1 MSIVFFKWVQYL
13 QRREITKLL
22 ELYSTNT
29 VLIPKIEPIKKPS
42 LINPYPDENTLHGRV
57 GAFKF
62 FENILFSHYREFNI
76 INHKITHLG
85 KDGSL
90 FGECNFYYKG
100 FNYHAHHNM
109 TLTKENT
116 EDKIVYHCSTL
127 KRINEL

>member
-1 MSIVFFKWVQYL
+1 MGSIFTAQGDYKTIRVVQY
-13 QRREITKLL
+13 QYCTYSKNRTNEKTKF
-22 ELYSTNT
+22 
-29 VLIPKIEPIKKPS
+29 
-42 LINPYPDENTLHGRV
+42 NPYPNDNTLHGRV

-62 FENILFSHYREFNI
+62 YENILFSHYREFKI
-76 INHKITHLG
+76 IDHQITHLG
-85 KDGSL
+85 KDGTL

>member
-29 VLIPKIEPIKKPS
+29 VLIPKIEPIKKSS
-42 LINPYPDENTLHGRV
+42 LINPYPNDNTLHGRV

-85 KDGSL
+85 KDGAL

-100 FNYHAHHNM
+100 FNYRAHHNM
-109 TLTKENT
+109 TLTKENA